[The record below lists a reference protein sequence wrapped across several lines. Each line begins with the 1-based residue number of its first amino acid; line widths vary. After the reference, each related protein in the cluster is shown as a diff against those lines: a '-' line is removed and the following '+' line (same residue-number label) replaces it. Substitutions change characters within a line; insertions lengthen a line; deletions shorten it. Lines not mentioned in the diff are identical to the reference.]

1 LDQGSGQVVCVSL
14 AIILP
19 TFAGVGPI
27 KIYSFVSAIN
37 LQMRQIILYNPIDMV
52 CQVVYKINMQNNKIE
67 RKQMSKIR
75 MNTELRNK
83 LFGKIKHTFENEDT
97 QEREAFLQAREN
109 VDQQYTMASEL
120 AKEVVERSY
129 PTDDVATLRHF
140 KKKYGQP
147 CDVVA
152 KDKCFYFAHN
162 EGVDDEGEPTE
173 TKSHFDFGLF
183 GNLNGTEYDN
193 EQGKKFAVAYY
204 REELKAKDCNPDIY
218 AQQNENKDNPHKTKH
233 VDECM
238 KALGYSGSYGSGG
251 NEIGMAKDFNS
262 NYYLDVIGT
271 SYCRSRAI
279 ACTKNEYEQFE
290 TWRIAKGNLVVNHQK
305 WIDTIQKQCD
315 QLKIGLKAYRYLSEG
330 IELATELGI
339 QVDEAE
345 LIRTNSTGLTIYNPS
360 NLASMIKGMKN
371 KNQSREAKILARK
384 QYEES
389 LN

>member
-1 LDQGSGQVVCVSL
+1 
-14 AIILP
+14 
-19 TFAGVGPI
+19 
-27 KIYSFVSAIN
+27 
-37 LQMRQIILYNPIDMV
+37 
-52 CQVVYKINMQNNKIE
+52 
-67 RKQMSKIR
+67 MSKIR

-83 LFGKIKHTFENEDT
+83 LFNKMKNVFENEDT
-97 QEREAFLQAREN
+97 QEREAFLQAREDVN
-109 VDQQYTMASEL
+109 LEYSVAKNL
-120 AKEVVERSY
+120 AKRVVERAY
-129 PTDDVATLRHF
+129 PQEDVSVLRTF
-140 KKKYGQP
+140 KKKYGDP

-162 EGVDDEGEPTE
+162 ENTDEDGDTTE

-183 GNLNGTEYDN
+183 GNLNGSEYSSED
-193 EQGKKFAVAYY
+193 GKKFAVAYF
-204 REELKAKDCNPDIY
+204 REELKAKDCNPDIF

-238 KALGYSGSYGSGG
+238 KALGYSCGSSYRSDDSD
-251 NEIGMAKDFNS
+251 NNIGMAKEFDN

-279 ACTKNEYEQFE
+279 ACTKDEYSMFE
-290 TWRIAKGNLVVNHQK
+290 RWRIAKANLVSKHQS

-371 KNQSREAKILARK
+371 KHQSREAKILARK
-384 QYEES
+384 QYEQS
-389 LN
+389 VN

>member
-1 LDQGSGQVVCVSL
+1 MNKN
-14 AIILP
+14 
-19 TFAGVGPI
+19 AGITKP
-27 KIYSFVSAIN
+27 
-37 LQMRQIILYNPIDMV
+37 R
-52 CQVVYKINMQNNKIE
+52 
-67 RKQMSKIR
+67 IR

-83 LFGKIKHTFENEDT
+83 LFGKMKFSFEDENT
-97 QEREAFLQAREN
+97 QEKEDFLRQREI
-109 VDQQYTMASEL
+109 VDALYKSASEL
-120 AKEVVERSY
+120 AKQVVERSY
-129 PTDDVATLRHF
+129 PTEDVSVLRTF

-152 KDKCFYFAHN
+152 KDKCFYFAHS
-162 EGVDDEGEPTE
+162 EDVDDEGETKE

-183 GNLNGTEYDN
+183 GNLNGSEYHDS
-193 EQGKKFAVAYY
+193 EGKKFAVAYY

-218 AQQNENKDNPHKTKH
+218 AQQNENQDNPHKTKY

-238 KALGYSGSYGSGG
+238 KALGYTNYHSDE
-251 NEIGMAKDFNS
+251 NTGMAKNFNAP
-262 NYYLDVIGT
+262 YYLDVIGT

-279 ACTKNEYEQFE
+279 ACTKDEYTEFE
-290 TWRIAKGNLVVNHQK
+290 HWRVAKANLVSKHQT

-371 KNQSREAKILARK
+371 KQQSREAKILARK

>member
-1 LDQGSGQVVCVSL
+1 M
-14 AIILP
+14 
-19 TFAGVGPI
+19 T
-27 KIYSFVSAIN
+27 
-37 LQMRQIILYNPIDMV
+37 
-52 CQVVYKINMQNNKIE
+52 
-67 RKQMSKIR
+67 KIR

-83 LFGKIKHTFENEDT
+83 LFNKIKNVFENEDT
-97 QEREAFLQAREN
+97 QEREDFLSARES
-109 VDQQYTMASEL
+109 VDYHYDIAHKL
-120 AKEVVERSY
+120 AKQVVERSY
-129 PTDDVATLRHF
+129 PPEDVSVLRSF

-162 EGVDDEGEPTE
+162 EDLDEDGDTKE

-183 GNLNGTEYDN
+183 GNLNGSEYSD
-193 EQGKKFAVAYY
+193 EDGKKFAVAYF
-204 REELKAKDCNPDIY
+204 REELKAMDCNPDIY
-218 AQQNENKDNPHKTKH
+218 AQQSENKDNPHKTKH
-233 VDECM
+233 VEACM
-238 KALGYSGSYGSGG
+238 KALGYSGNSYSSSD
-251 NEIGMAKDFNS
+251 NNTGMTKTFNDQ
-262 NYYLDVIGT
+262 YYLDVIGT

-279 ACTKNEYEQFE
+279 ACTKDEYETFND
-290 TWRIAKGNLVVNHQK
+290 WRIAKGNVVSKHQT

-371 KNQSREAKILARK
+371 KHQSREAKILARK
-384 QYEES
+384 KYEES

>member
-1 LDQGSGQVVCVSL
+1 
-14 AIILP
+14 
-19 TFAGVGPI
+19 
-27 KIYSFVSAIN
+27 
-37 LQMRQIILYNPIDMV
+37 
-52 CQVVYKINMQNNKIE
+52 MQ
-67 RKQMSKIR
+67 KIR

-83 LFGKIKHTFENEDT
+83 LFGKIKNTFENEAT

-109 VDQQYTMASEL
+109 VDEMYMIAHKQ
-120 AKEVVERSY
+120 AKQVVERSY
-129 PTDDVATLRHF
+129 PKEDVAVLRTF
-140 KKKYGQP
+140 KKKYGSP

-152 KDKCFYFAHN
+152 KDKCFYFAYQN
-162 EGVDDEGEPTE
+162 PNYKEDDDSEKEY
-173 TKSHFDFGLF
+173 KSHFDFGLF
-183 GNLNGTEYDN
+183 GNLTGSEYND
-193 EQGKKFAVAYY
+193 EDGKKFAFAYY
-204 REELKAKDCNPDIY
+204 REELKAKDLNPDIF

-233 VDECM
+233 VDECL
-238 KALGYSGSYGSGG
+238 KALGHSNYRNDDS
-251 NEIGMAKDFNS
+251 IGMTREFDDQ
-262 NYYLDVIGT
+262 YYLDVIGT

-279 ACTKNEYEQFE
+279 ACTEGEYALFE
-290 TWRIAKGNLVVNHQK
+290 KWRIAKANLVSKHQT

-371 KNQSREAKILARK
+371 KNQSRQAKILARK

-389 LN
+389 IN

>member
-1 LDQGSGQVVCVSL
+1 
-14 AIILP
+14 
-19 TFAGVGPI
+19 
-27 KIYSFVSAIN
+27 
-37 LQMRQIILYNPIDMV
+37 
-52 CQVVYKINMQNNKIE
+52 MQNKNNNQKGT
-67 RKQMSKIR
+67 MTKIR

-83 LFGKIKHTFENEDT
+83 LFNKIKNVFENEDT
-97 QEREAFLQAREN
+97 QEKEAFLQARET
-109 VDQQYTMASEL
+109 VDQQYMFASEL

-129 PTDDVATLRHF
+129 PVEDVATLRTF

-152 KDKCFYFAHN
+152 KDKCFYFAHS
-162 EGVDDEGEPTE
+162 EDVDDEGDQIE

-183 GNLNGTEYDN
+183 GNLNGSEYSSD
-193 EQGKKFAVAYY
+193 EGKKFAVAYY
-204 REELKAKDCNPDIY
+204 REELKAKDCNPDIF

-238 KALGYSGSYGSGG
+238 KALGHSGSSYGSSDD
-251 NEIGMAKDFNS
+251 NIGMTKEFNQP
-262 NYYLDVIGT
+262 YYLDVIGT

-279 ACTKNEYEQFE
+279 ACFKNEYEQFE
-290 TWRIAKGNLVVNHQK
+290 QWRTAKGNLVSKHQT

-371 KNQSREAKILARK
+371 KHQSREAKILARK
-384 QYEES
+384 KYEES